1 MGRIPKILIAVI
13 MLGVIGFLAYKVVMD
28 RQRERLEKAV
38 TQEQKTWQEKTDQ
51 LEQKVAQLEDE
62 LAVAEGTAA
71 SKEKVADAFGTGAAK
86 IPVKARPERGPD
98 IEKQIIA
105 FFTYLDRKKYAEA
118 SKLKG
123 GTYRQFQIG
132 VDLLSQKLPIIS
144 GETDNLFRIL
154 KNLAHMYSV
163 LGKDRVNLIKDIL
176 GNEPEL
182 VETAMRNFFLWF
194 TMDSAALKDL
204 KGRPSDR
211 VLYVYSGYFLQ
222 TIGGRG
228 YLLRRDSKVRTL
240 TYHYCVL
247 LLDRAND
254 DKLNSF
260 GIDIRPHIKTSINN
274 VKNQIGLK
282 DRKKYLLE
290 LNKLA
295 AKYKM

>member
-1 MGRIPKILIAVI
+1 MGRVPKIIIAAI
-13 MLGVIGFLAYKVVMD
+13 MLGVVGFLTYKVVMD
-28 RQRERLEKAV
+28 RQREGLEKAV
-38 TQEQKTWQEKTDQ
+38 QQEQKIWRKKTDR

-71 SKEKVADAFGTGAAK
+71 TKEKVADAFGTGAVK
-86 IPVKARPERGPD
+86 IHYKAEPESGQD
-98 IEKQIIA
+98 IEKKIIA
-105 FFTYLDRKKYAEA
+105 FFAYLDRKKYAEA
-118 SKLKG
+118 NKLKG
-123 GTYRQFQIG
+123 GSYRQFQIG
-132 VDLLSQKLPIIS
+132 VDLLSQQFPIIS

-154 KNLAHMYSV
+154 KNLAHMYRV
-163 LGKDRVNLIKDIL
+163 LGKERVNLTKDIL

-182 VETAMRNFFLWF
+182 IETATRNFFLWF
-194 TMDSAALKDL
+194 TMDDSVLKDL

-260 GIDIRPHIKTSINN
+260 GIDIRPHIKASINN

-290 LNKLA
+290 LDNLA
-295 AKYKM
+295 DKYKI